1 MKEIVSSVRNL
12 IKLYIENGRLSL
24 TDILTQL
31 LSGFIIA
38 LVCILF
44 AIMALGFI
52 SYGVIGA
59 LSASMP
65 IVWAYTIV
73 AGFYILLIAILI
85 IFKRTLLI
93 NPIARFLSKIIMKP
107 THNYQYQDENE

>member
-1 MKEIVSSVRNL
+1 MKEIISSVRNL

-31 LSGFIIA
+31 MSGFIIA

-44 AIMALGFI
+44 AVMALGFI
-52 SYGVIGA
+52 SYGIIGA

-65 IVWAYTIV
+65 IVWAYIIV
-73 AGFYILLIAILI
+73 AGFYMFLIAILI

-93 NPIARFLSKIIMKP
+93 NPIARFISKIIMKAP
-107 THNYQYQDENE
+107 HNYKYHDENE